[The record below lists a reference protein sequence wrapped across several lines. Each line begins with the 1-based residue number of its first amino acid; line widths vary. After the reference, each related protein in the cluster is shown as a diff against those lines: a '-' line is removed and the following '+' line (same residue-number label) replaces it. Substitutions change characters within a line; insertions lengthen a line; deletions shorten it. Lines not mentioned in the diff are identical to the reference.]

1 LARRAISGKLGA
13 VPEQFIAC
21 PDCDLLHRAPRVA
34 DGASGRCCRCQAL
47 LFHQKKNS
55 IERTLAL
62 TIAGMVLFAVANL
75 FPFLS
80 FDMQGRVT
88 ETTLLTGVQEL
99 YRQGMPSVSA
109 LVLLTAVLSPGIQ
122 LGLLLYVLLPLHFE
136 RRPWGL
142 PRAFRLL
149 RHIQP
154 WSMMEVFLIGI
165 LVALVK
171 LGEMAEIVPGL
182 AIYSF
187 AVLILVL
194 AGAMAS
200 LDPRAV
206 WRHVPVAG

>member
-1 LARRAISGKLGA
+1 M
-13 VPEQFIAC
+13 PEEFIAC
-21 PDCDLLHRAPRVA
+21 PDCDLLHRVPRIS
-34 DGASGRCCRCQAL
+34 DGASACCYRCRAL
-47 LFHQKKNS
+47 LFRQKKNS

-62 TIAGMVLFAVANL
+62 TVAGVVLFGVANL

-80 FDMQGRVT
+80 FDMQGRAT
-88 ETTLLTGVQEL
+88 ETTLLTGVHQL
-99 YRQGMPSVSA
+99 YLQGMTSVSA

-136 RRPWGL
+136 RRPWRL
-142 PRAFRLL
+142 PQAFRLL
-149 RHIQP
+149 HHIQP

-165 LVALVK
+165 LVAVVK
-171 LGEMAEIVPGL
+171 LGDMAEIVPGL

-187 AVLILVL
+187 AVLIVVL

-200 LDPRAV
+200 LDSRAV

>member
-1 LARRAISGKLGA
+1 M
-13 VPEQFIAC
+13 PEEFIAC
-21 PDCDLLHRAPRVA
+21 PDCDLLHRAPRA
-34 DGASGRCCRCQAL
+34 LEGAAGRCCRCQAR

-62 TIAGMVLFAVANL
+62 TVAGVVLFGLANL

-99 YRQGMPSVSA
+99 YLQGMTSLSG
-109 LVLLTAVLSPGIQ
+109 LVLLTAVLAPGVQ

-136 RRPWGL
+136 RRPWRL
-142 PRAFRLL
+142 PLAFRVL

-171 LGEMAEIVPGL
+171 LGDMAEVVPGL
-182 AIYSF
+182 ALYSF
-187 AVLILVL
+187 ALLIVVL
-194 AGAMAS
+194 AGALAS
-200 LDPRAV
+200 LDPQAV
-206 WRHVPVAG
+206 WRHVPVAS